1 MKRVIIT
8 GGSRGIGA
16 ACVKRFACAGHS
28 VAFIYK
34 SSHDR
39 AAELSAET
47 GAYAVCADIADPASA
62 LKAMEDAISHLGGVD
77 VLVNNAGVAQFRL
90 FDEITED
97 DWHSVI
103 ETNLGGAYRCSR
115 AAVPHMVRQKSGAI
129 VNISSMWGISGASCE
144 VHYSASKAGLIG
156 MTKALAKELA
166 PSGVRVNCVAPGAIA
181 TEMNAAL
188 DAAAIAAICDET
200 PLGRLGSPE
209 EVAACVYFLASDDAS
224 FVTGQ
229 TLSAD
234 GGYVI

>member
-39 AAELSAET
+39 AEELSAET

-62 LKAMEDAISHLGGVD
+62 LKAMDDAISHLGGVD
-77 VLVNNAGVAQFRL
+77 VLVNNAGIAQFRL

-188 DAAAIAAICDET
+188 DDAAIAAICDET

>member
-16 ACVKRFACAGHS
+16 ACVKRFARAGHS

-77 VLVNNAGVAQFRL
+77 VLVNNAGIAQFRL

-188 DAAAIAAICDET
+188 DDAAIAAICDET